1 MREKMNFTDL
11 SAVMRENGI
20 VGAGGAGFP
29 SYAKL
34 NKKADTI
41 LLNCAE
47 CEPLLKLHRQV
58 MEKYAFEIM
67 STLAQIADVLEAK
80 QVIIAI
86 KGSYRAAV
94 EAVQANLASFQ
105 NIQIGILP
113 EIYPAGDEVI
123 TIYETT
129 KRVVPPGSLPI
140 EVGVIVYNVETIYNV
155 YRAIRDAQPVTYKYI
170 TIAGEVKT
178 PVTLKAPLGMTYKEL
193 VEQAGGTTVEDPVFI
208 GGGPMTGRIVN
219 AYDTVTK
226 TSNAVLV
233 MPKNAFIV
241 LKRTSHIRIDMKRAM
256 AACCQCQMCTDLCP
270 RHLLGHPIEPHKF
283 MRSATSGV
291 TKDVSPY
298 INTMFCSQCGL
309 CEMFSCVQSL
319 SPRTL
324 IRECKTGLQKNG
336 VSVPKGTP
344 MKTVSLERDYR
355 RVPMERLTARL
366 GLVKY
371 NVPAPLKDELLEP
384 KTVKILLAQHIGTPA
399 KAVVQVG
406 DIVVT
411 GQVIGRVDSEK
422 LGVNLHASID
432 GTIIDV
438 NEKFITI
445 QR

>member
-1 MREKMNFTDL
+1 MNVTDL

-58 MEKYAFEIM
+58 LEKYAFEII
-67 STLAQIADVLEAK
+67 STLAEIADVLEAE

-105 NIQIGILP
+105 NIHIGILP

-140 EVGVIVYNVETIYNV
+140 EEGVIVYNVETIYNV
-155 YRAIRDAQPVTYKYI
+155 YRAIRHAQPVTSKYI
-170 TIAGEVKT
+170 TVAGEVAE
-178 PVTLKAPLGMTYKEL
+178 PITLKAPLGMSYKEL
-193 VEQAGGTTVEDPVFI
+193 VESAGGATIEDPVLI
-208 GGGPMTGRIVN
+208 GGGPMTGRIVS

-233 MPKNAFIV
+233 MPKQAFIV
-241 LKRTSHIRIDMKRAM
+241 WKRMSNVRVDMKRAM

-298 INTMFCSQCGL
+298 VNTMFCSQCGL

-324 IRECKTGLQKNG
+324 IGECKAGLRKNG
-336 VSVPKGTP
+336 VPIPKGALMGEVNP
-344 MKTVSLERDYR
+344 ERDYR

-366 GLVKY
+366 GLTKY

-384 KTVKILLAQHIGTPA
+384 KTVKILLTQHIGALA
-399 KAVVQVG
+399 KAEVQVG
-406 DIVVT
+406 EFVT
-411 GQVIGRVDSEK
+411 VGQVIGRVDSK
-422 LGVNLHASID
+422 QLGVNLHASIE
-432 GTIIDV
+432 GTVVDV
-438 NEKFITI
+438 NEKFVTI

>member
-1 MREKMNFTDL
+1 MNVTDL

-58 MEKYAFEIM
+58 MEKYAFEIIY
-67 STLAQIADVLEAK
+67 TLNQIADIIEAE

-94 EAVQANLASFQ
+94 EVILANLTSFQ
-105 NIQIGILP
+105 KIHIGILP
-113 EIYPAGDEVI
+113 EIYPAGDEVV

-129 KRVVPPGSLPI
+129 GRVVPPGSLPI

-155 YRAIRDAQPVTYKYI
+155 YRAMCDAKPVTDKYI
-170 TIAGEVKT
+170 TIAGEVAH
-178 PVTLKAPLGMTYKEL
+178 PVTLKAPLGMAYKEL
-193 VEQAGGTTVEDPVFI
+193 IELAGGATVEEPVLI

-219 AYDTVTK
+219 GYDTVTK
-226 TSNAVLV
+226 TSNAILV
-233 MPKNAFIV
+233 MPKHAFIV
-241 LKRTSHIRIDMKRAM
+241 VKRTSQIRVDIKRAM

-283 MRSATSGV
+283 MRSATSGI
-291 TKDVSPY
+291 TQDVSPY

-309 CEMFSCVQSL
+309 CEMFSCVQGL
-319 SPRTL
+319 SVRTL
-324 IRECKTGLQKNG
+324 IGECKTGLRKNG
-336 VSVPKGTP
+336 VPIPKDTP
-344 MKTVSLERDYR
+344 RKAVSLERDYR

-366 GLVKY
+366 GLTKY
-371 NVPAPLKDELLEP
+371 NVPAPLKEELLEP
-384 KTVKILLAQHIGTPA
+384 KTVKLLLTQHIGVPA
-399 KAVVQVG
+399 KAVVKVG
-406 DIVVT
+406 DMVT
-411 GQVIGRVDSEK
+411 IGQVIGRVDLEQ
-422 LGVNLHASID
+422 LGVNLHASIN
-432 GTIIDV
+432 GTIVDV
-438 NEKFITI
+438 NEKFVTI